1 MLEKSIALYETYNK
15 RRSFRKF
22 NSEADIDVAVIENCI
37 KAAATAP
44 SGANQQGYSFVI
56 VKDFEM
62 KKSIRKQ
69 AEENEKRFYED
80 QNNSKWHDDL
90 KELKTDF
97 SKPFLTEASYLIVI
111 YYHNKTN
118 EGGKVYYPMH
128 GVGLASGMLLS
139 AINQVGLQSL
149 TYTPSGMGF
158 LKEMFSRKTYEMPY
172 MIVAVGQGDSSY
184 QLPDIK
190 RKTKEELIDIF

>member
-1 MLEKSIALYETYNK
+1 MLEKSIELFETYNK
-15 RRSFRKF
+15 RRSYRQF
-22 NSEADIDVAVIENCI
+22 NPEAVIDIEVIENCI

-56 VKDFEM
+56 VRDLDVKN
-62 KKSIRKQ
+62 KIRIQ
-69 AEENEKRFYED
+69 AELNEKNFYED
-80 QNNSKWHDDL
+80 QKNSKWHEDL
-90 KELKTDF
+90 KKLKTDF

-111 YYHNKTN
+111 YYHNKTD

-139 AINQVGLQSL
+139 ALNQVGLQSL

-158 LKEMFSRKTYEMPY
+158 LKEMFSRKSFEIPY
-172 MIVAVGQGDSSY
+172 MIVAVGLGDSDY